1 MKDKNYMKAT
11 LKSTDEVRTQIKNP
25 DLVKQRRRQIVE
37 AAVPLFIENGY
48 HKTTT
53 RQIARRAGISVGSMY
68 EYVTSKED
76 ILYLVCVSIHDMVEN
91 GIEKA
96 LSRATGGRETLE
108 EVLREYFMICHHMR
122 EYILLM
128 YQVTQSLPAQW
139 QQKVLENEI
148 RITGLFIGVL
158 ARIVA
163 AGDLPHLAEH
173 SFDLIAHNISVLGHQ
188 WAFRGWYLTR
198 HYTIEGYIKFQ
209 TDFILGIAAGK
220 KQ

>member
-1 MKDKNYMKAT
+1 M
-11 LKSTDEVRTQIKNP
+11 KSTQKRTEEVRTQIKNP

-37 AAVPLFIENGY
+37 AAVPLFIKSGY
-48 HKTTT
+48 HKATT
-53 RQIARRAGISVGSMY
+53 RQIARAAGISVGSMY

-76 ILYLVCVSIHDMVEN
+76 ILYLVCVSIHNMVEK

-96 LSRATGGRETLE
+96 LSRTTIGRETLA
-108 EVLREYFMICHHMR
+108 EVVREYFMICHQMR
-122 EYILLM
+122 EHILLM
-128 YQVTQSLPAQW
+128 YQVTQSLPSQW

-148 RITGLFIGVL
+148 RITGLFVDVL
-158 ARIVA
+158 ARIVT
-163 AGDLPHLAEH
+163 AGDLSHLAEH
-173 SFDLIAHNISVLGHQ
+173 SFDLIAHNISILGHQ

-209 TDFILGIAAGK
+209 TDFILGMAAGK

>member
-1 MKDKNYMKAT
+1 MKLTQKR
-11 LKSTDEVRTQIKNP
+11 TDEVRTQIKNP

-37 AAVPLFIENGY
+37 AAVPLFIKNGY
-48 HKTTT
+48 HKATT
-53 RQIARRAGISVGSMY
+53 RQIARAAGVSVGSMY

-76 ILYLVCVSIHDMVEN
+76 ILYLVCVSIHDMVEK

-96 LSRATGGRETLE
+96 LSRTTSGKETLA
-108 EVLREYFMICHHMR
+108 EVVREYFMICHQMSEH
-122 EYILLM
+122 ILLM
-128 YQVTQSLPAQW
+128 YQVTQSLPSQW

-148 RITGLFIGVL
+148 RITGLFVDVL
-158 ARIVA
+158 ARIVT
-163 AGDLPHLAEH
+163 AGDLSHLAEH

-209 TDFILGIAAGK
+209 TDFILGMAAGK